1 MPVSAVNAAAT
12 PRAPMP
18 TGGGR
23 VVQGNFGGPRPVN
36 PLPQN
41 VVPGNFGGP
50 RPVNP
55 LPQNVVPAN
64 FGGPRPVNPVAQPG
78 TYTGPRPVNTT
89 RPVAGITPGGAA
101 VGLGE
106 AVAQAGVDSFFRWAY
121 PQPDLPPGAVGSL
134 PSGDIPNPARDGVNP
149 PIADAM
155 GIPATIPGPPLPVY
169 PNQTDPSAI
178 PSGPM
183 TSLGQPA
190 IQGTP
195 GSSAVAYTVEIDG
208 DDGTVNSGWFLT
220 PVFGPVVVVWV
231 QSRPGFVW
239 PVAFVGADQQQI
251 SLYRSGGNPY
261 VERQS
266 DQPYGSYPIRISR
279 VDGEPEPIAQPEIPP
294 SYAPNPA
301 RRRPYSPALPRPNLP
316 PEGDPL
322 PFPFRAPTPSPNRFP
337 FAPPAP
343 APRTNPDPTA
353 PPAPQRPLDPR
364 PTPQPTPQPNPQPQP
379 QPQPNP
385 SPNPGPRPNYDPGA
399 PRPAQRPLINPNPT
413 RRFQPRIIPGRIS
426 TPTPFIPG
434 INPNPSNWP
443 EVPVRIRPG
452 ERPRVNTPTNPDLS
466 GNPAT
471 NPLIQIVTQT
481 VNQTNNI
488 QRPAVCRYDSRN
500 IAGKCDK
507 IQRVVDDNKKILTDN
522 LDKAYEGEI
531 DLSPCPVGEDPPQ
544 DIRSSEADGIP
555 GIDAKLNLA
564 LDGIAAL
571 WELLRCPPEESD
583 GIAIPE
589 TWNLKKSIS
598 VDQMIIVTKPSG
610 NDGSPTYRR
619 SFTIP
624 HPRYTTQRDI
634 ETLKRIKRFKYR
646 RGSFQATIQ
655 LADNSCCVLNCFNRA
670 EAKRTS
676 EYVLSL
682 ISRNWARGAIVKITE
697 KINLEIAPV
706 PVEFHVA
713 KYYSSSDDR
722 FLPVWSLPIP

>member
-1 MPVSAVNAAAT
+1 M
-12 PRAPMP
+12 
-18 TGGGR
+18 
-23 VVQGNFGGPRPVN
+23 QGNFGGPRPVN

-64 FGGPRPVNPVAQPG
+64 FGGNPRPVNPVAQPG

-149 PIADAM
+149 TIADAM
-155 GIPATIPGPPLPVY
+155 GIPATIPGPPLPVFPQY
-169 PNQTDPSAI
+169 PNQLDPGAI
-178 PSGPM
+178 PRG
-183 TSLGQPA
+183 TNTDLGMPPPFRGGQM
-190 IQGTP
+190 
-195 GSSAVAYTVEIDG
+195 AVPYRVEG
-208 DDGTVNSGWFLT
+208 VWFA
-220 PVFGPVVVVWV
+220 PKH
-231 QSRPGFVW
+231 
-239 PVAFVGADQQQI
+239 FVGATLDDGIDAQYAFFANVQGPI
-251 SLYRSGGNPY
+251 SGIGLFNHPYWGRVYCVFTETAIVPTTPILGAGRLNNESIRNLSIRRSDGLPDTGGDP
-261 VERQS
+261 
-266 DQPYGSYPIRISR
+266 P
-279 VDGEPEPIAQPEIPP
+279 GEILPQYE
-294 SYAPNPA
+294 PNPS
-301 RRRPYSPALPRPNLP
+301 RRRRSPALPVPNLP
-316 PEGDPL
+316 SQPDDLPWPL
-322 PFPFRAPTPSPNRFP
+322 RNPTPAPPQFP

-364 PTPQPTPQPNPQPQP
+364 PTPQPTPQPNPQPQPQP

-722 FLPVWSLPIP
+722 LLPVWSLPIP